1 MSEYLPFIIIGL
13 ATGSVYAIAAMGL
26 TVTYTTSGVFNFAH
40 GAVGM
45 IATFIFYSLR
55 VDAGLP
61 TALAMAIAVLGVGPA
76 VGVVIDRVLL
86 RRLDGATAAT
96 YVVVS
101 LGLLVALQGLAIW
114 IYGPATR
121 SLAPIFPHST
131 FRLPGVNVGWD
142 QVILVAIAAGA
153 GLGLALFFRYSRLG
167 IQTRAV
173 VDDPGLTELEG
184 LDSGLI
190 TTFSWMLGCSF
201 AALAGVL
208 LAPLLGVDAVLLT
221 LLAIQ
226 VFGAAVIGRLTSLP
240 LTYFGAMLIGLGQA
254 LATKLVTG
262 HQALNGLPTSLPF
275 IILFAV
281 LVLSPK
287 GFFQEVVRTKA
298 AAVRTGRRALGRVFP
313 WPVLVSLVAVAVVL
327 PARLSG
333 ARLLTATSTLGFVLV
348 FASLS
353 LLIGLSRQVSLC
365 HAVFVVFGATT
376 LAHLRN
382 MGVPYLPA
390 LLLAA
395 LVMVPVGA
403 LVAIPAIRLSGLFLA
418 LATFGFGIL
427 AQNLLFLTKFA
438 FGAGSVVRIPRP
450 TVFGVDLGGDK
461 SFYYFVLICVVLGV
475 IAVEAVRV
483 TRLGR
488 VLRALADS
496 PTATESLGINPTA
509 ARVIVF
515 CVGAF
520 LAAIAGGLLGTLTQV
535 VNTTTFDFFQSLVWV
550 TVLVT
555 TGAATIGGSVL
566 ASLLLVTAPT
576 IFTSKTFVELQPV
589 FFGVAAILLAQA
601 RNGLVGLVPRPDFS
615 ALADQS
621 AWRGGSRRLAER
633 SVPETTVPSTG
644 VPSMGVRA

>member
-1 MSEYLPFIIIGL
+1 MSEYLPFLIIGL

-45 IATFIFYSLR
+45 IATFVFYSLR
-55 VDAGLP
+55 VNMGVP

-76 VGVVIDRVLL
+76 IGIVIDRVLL

-131 FRLPGVNVGWD
+131 FRMPGVNVGWD
-142 QVILVAIAAGA
+142 QVILVAIAAAA

-240 LTYFGAMLIGLGQA
+240 LTYFGAMVIGLGQA
-254 LATKLVTG
+254 LATKFVTG
-262 HQALNGLPTSLPF
+262 HQALSGLPASLPF

-287 GFFQEVVRTKA
+287 GFFQEVVRAKSATL
-298 AAVRTGRRALGRVFP
+298 RSGRRALARTFP
-313 WPVLVSLVAVAVVL
+313 WPVLLALVAVAVVL
-327 PARLSG
+327 PARLNG

-376 LAHLRN
+376 LSHLRN
-382 MGVPYLPA
+382 AGVPYLPA
-390 LLLAA
+390 LLLSA
-395 LVMVPVGA
+395 LIMVPVGA

-450 TVFGVDLGGDK
+450 NVFGADLAGDK

-475 IAVEAVRV
+475 VAVEAVRV

-535 VNTTTFDFFQSLVWV
+535 VNTSTFDFFQSLVWV

-555 TGAATIGGSVL
+555 TGAATLGGSVL
-566 ASLLLVTAPT
+566 ASLLLITAPT
-576 IFTSKTFVELQPV
+576 VFTSQTFVELQPV
-589 FFGVAAILLAQA
+589 FFGVAAMLLAQA

-621 AWRGGSRRLAER
+621 AWRGGSQRLAER
-633 SVPETTVPSTG
+633 TVSET
-644 VPSMGVRA
+644 RAAV

>member
-1 MSEYLPFIIIGL
+1 MTEYLPFLIIGL

-26 TVTYTTSGVFNFAH
+26 TVTYKTSGVFNFAH

-55 VDAGLP
+55 VDVGLP
-61 TALAMAIAVLGVGPA
+61 TPVAMAIAVLGVGPA
-76 VGVVIDRVLL
+76 IGIVIDRVLL
-86 RRLDGATAAT
+86 RRLEGATAAT

-101 LGLLVALQGLAIW
+101 LGLLVALQGVAIW

-121 SLAPIFPHST
+121 TLAPVFPHST

-142 QVILVAIAAGA
+142 QVILVVIAVVAGA
-153 GLGLALFFRYSRLG
+153 GLAVFFRYSRLG

-208 LAPLLGVDAVLLT
+208 LAPLIGVDAVLLT

-240 LTYFGAMLIGLGQA
+240 LTYLGAMVIGLGQA
-254 LATKLVTG
+254 LGTKLVTG
-262 HQALNGLPTSLPF
+262 HQALSGLPTSLPF

-287 GFFQEVVRTKA
+287 GFFQEVVRARA
-298 AAVRTGRRALGRVFP
+298 APLRTGRRVTGRTFP
-313 WPVLVSLVAVAVVL
+313 WPVLIALLAVAVVI
-327 PARLSG
+327 PARLNG
-333 ARLLTATSTLGFVLV
+333 AQLLTATSTLGFVLV

-353 LLIGLSRQVSLC
+353 LLVGLSRQVSLC

-376 LAHLRN
+376 LSHLRN
-382 MGVPYLPA
+382 AGVPFLPA
-390 LLLAA
+390 LFLSA
-395 LVMVPVGA
+395 LIMVPVGA

-427 AQNLLFLTKFA
+427 AQNLLFLTKYA
-438 FGAGSVVRIPRP
+438 FGAGSVVRITRP
-450 TVFGVDLGGDK
+450 VVFGVDLAGDK
-461 SFYYFVLICVVLGV
+461 SFYYFVLICVILGV
-475 IAVEAVRV
+475 VAVEAVRV

-535 VNTTTFDFFQSLVWV
+535 VNTSTFDFFQSLVWV

-555 TGAATIGGSVL
+555 TGAATLGGSVL
-566 ASLLLVTAPT
+566 ASLLLITAPT
-576 IFTSKTFVELQPV
+576 VFTSTTFVELQPV

-601 RNGLVGLVPRPDFS
+601 RNGLVGLFPRPDFS
-615 ALADQS
+615 ALAGRS
-621 AWRGGSRRLAER
+621 AWRAGSRRLAER
-633 SVPETTVPSTG
+633 SAAGPTTG
-644 VPSMGVRA
+644 VAV

>member
-1 MSEYLPFIIIGL
+1 VSAYLPFIVIGL

-55 VDAGLP
+55 VDLGLP
-61 TALAMAIAVLGVGPA
+61 TPLAMAIAVLGVGPA
-76 VGVVIDRVLL
+76 VGIVIDRVLL
-86 RRLDGATAAT
+86 RRLDGASAAT
-96 YVVVS
+96 YVVIS

-121 SLAPIFPHST
+121 SMDAIFPRST

-142 QVILVAIAAGA
+142 QVILVAIAAVA
-153 GLGLALFFRYSRLG
+153 GLGLAAFFRFSRLG

-184 LDSGLI
+184 LDSGRI

-240 LTYFGAMLIGLGQA
+240 LTYLGAMVIGLGQA

-262 HQALNGLPTSLPF
+262 HQSLSGLPTSLPF

-287 GFFQEVVRTKA
+287 GFFQEVVRARA
-298 AAVRTGRRALGRVFP
+298 AAVRIGGRALGRRFP
-313 WPVLVSLVAVAVVL
+313 WPALIALTAVALVI
-327 PARLSG
+327 PARLNG
-333 ARLLTATSTLGFVLV
+333 AQLLTATSTLGFVLV

-376 LAHLRN
+376 LSHLRN
-382 MGVPYLPA
+382 AGMPYLPA

-395 LVMVPVGA
+395 LAMVPVGA
-403 LVAIPAIRLSGLFLA
+403 IVAIPAIRLSGLFLA

-438 FGAGSVVRIPRP
+438 FGAASVVRINRP
-450 TVFGVDLGGDK
+450 EVFGIDMAGDK
-461 SFYYFVLICVVLGV
+461 SFYYFVLILVILGV
-475 IAVEAVRV
+475 VAVEAVRV

-496 PTATESLGINPTA
+496 PVATESLGINPTA

-535 VNTTTFDFFQSLVWV
+535 VNTSTFDFFQSLVWV

-555 TGAATIGGSVL
+555 TGAATLGGSVL
-566 ASLLLVTAPT
+566 ASLLLITAPT
-576 IFTSKTFVELQPV
+576 VFTSKAFIELQPV

-601 RNGLVGLVPRPDFS
+601 RNGLVGLVPRPDFA
-615 ALADQS
+615 ALADRS
-621 AWRGGSRRLAER
+621 AWRTGSRRLTER
-633 SVPETTVPSTG
+633 SLPDTAVPSAT
-644 VPSMGVRA
+644 VTA

>member
-1 MSEYLPFIIIGL
+1 MREYLPFIVIGL

-45 IATFIFYSLR
+45 IATFVFYSLR

-61 TALAMAIAVLGVGPA
+61 TAPALAVAVLGVGPA
-76 VGVVIDRVLL
+76 VGIVIDRVLL
-86 RRLDGATAAT
+86 RRLEGATAAT

-101 LGLLVALQGLAIW
+101 LGLLVALQGVAIW
-114 IYGPATR
+114 VYGPATR
-121 SLAPIFPHST
+121 TMAPIFPHST

-142 QVILVAIAAGA
+142 QVILVAIAAVT
-153 GLGLALFFRYSRLG
+153 GLGLAVFFRFSRLG

-184 LDSGLI
+184 LDSKRI
-190 TTFSWMLGCSF
+190 TTFSWMLGCAF

-240 LTYFGAMLIGLGQA
+240 LTYGGAMVIGLGQA
-254 LATKLVTG
+254 LATKFVTG
-262 HQALNGLPTSLPF
+262 HQSLAGLPTSLPF

-281 LVLSPK
+281 LVFSPR
-287 GFFQEVVRTKA
+287 GFFQEVVRAKGA
-298 AAVRTGRRALGRVFP
+298 GSRTGRRAIGRRFP
-313 WPVLVSLVAVAVVL
+313 WPVLLGLVAVALAV
-327 PARLSG
+327 PARLNGSQ
-333 ARLLTATSTLGFVLV
+333 LLTATSTLGFVLV

-376 LAHLRN
+376 LAHLRT

-395 LVMVPVGA
+395 LIMVPVGA
-403 LVAIPAIRLSGLFLA
+403 VVAIPAIRLSGLFLA

-438 FGAGSVVRIPRP
+438 FGAGSVVRIPRS
-450 TVFGVDLGGDK
+450 TVLGIDLAGDK
-461 SFYYFVLICVVLGV
+461 SFYYFVLALVILGV
-475 IAVEAVRV
+475 VAVEAVRV

-515 CVGAF
+515 CIGAF
-520 LAAIAGGLLGTLTQV
+520 LAAVAGGLLGTLTQV
-535 VNTTTFDFFQSLVWV
+535 VNTSTFDFFQSLVWV

-555 TGAATIGGSVL
+555 TGAATLGGSVL

-576 IFTSKTFVELQPV
+576 VFTSATFVQLQPV
-589 FFGVAAILLAQA
+589 FFGVAAMLLAQSP
-601 RNGLVGLVPRPDFS
+601 NGLVGLVPRPDFT
-615 ALADQS
+615 ALADRS
-621 AWRGGSRRLAER
+621 AWRTPSRRLAER
-633 SVPETTVPSTG
+633 SLPSELATPARVG
-644 VPSMGVRA
+644 A

>member
-1 MSEYLPFIIIGL
+1 MSEYLPFLVIGL

-45 IATFIFYSLR
+45 IATFVFYSLR
-55 VDAGLP
+55 VDVGLP
-61 TALAMAIAVLGVGPA
+61 TWLAMAIAVLGVGPA
-76 VGVVIDRVLL
+76 IGIVIDRVLL

-121 SLAPIFPHST
+121 SLDPILPHST

-142 QVILVAIAAGA
+142 QVILVGIAAAA

-262 HQALNGLPTSLPF
+262 HQSLNGLPSSLPF
-275 IILFAV
+275 IILFAA

-287 GFFQEVVRTKA
+287 GFFQEVVRTRA
-298 AAVRTGRRALGRVFP
+298 AAVRTGRRAVGRTFP
-313 WPVLVSLVAVAVVL
+313 WPLLVTLVAVAGLL
-327 PARLSG
+327 PTRLNG
-333 ARLLTATSTLGFVLV
+333 ARLLTASSTLGFVLV

-353 LLIGLSRQVSLC
+353 LLVGLSRQVSLC

-376 LAHLRN
+376 LSHLRN
-382 MGVPYLPA
+382 AGVPFVPA
-390 LLLAA
+390 LLLAGLA
-395 LVMVPVGA
+395 MVPVGA

-427 AQNLLFLTKFA
+427 AQNLLFLTNFA
-438 FGAGSVVRIPRP
+438 FGAASVVRIPRP
-450 TVFGVDLGGDK
+450 EVFGISLASDTA
-461 SFYYFVLICVVLGV
+461 FYYFVLITVVLGV
-475 IAVEAVRV
+475 VAVEAVRV

-535 VNTTTFDFFQSLVWV
+535 VNTSTFDFFQSLVWV

-555 TGAATIGGSVL
+555 TGAATLGGSVL
-566 ASLLLVTAPT
+566 AALLLVAAPT
-576 IFTSKTFVELQPV
+576 VFTSATFVKLQPV
-589 FFGVAAILLAQA
+589 FFGVAAMLLAQA
-601 RNGLVGLVPRPDFS
+601 PNGVVGLFRRPDFA
-615 ALADQS
+615 ALGDRS
-621 AWRGGSRRLAER
+621 AWRAGSRRLAER
-633 SVPETTVPSTG
+633 SLAETA
-644 VPSMGVRA
+644 VPSMGVTA

>member
-1 MSEYLPFIIIGL
+1 MTEYLPFLIIGL

-26 TVTYTTSGVFNFAH
+26 TVTYKTSGVFNFAH

-55 VDAGLP
+55 VDVGLP
-61 TALAMAIAVLGVGPA
+61 TPVAMAIAVLGVGPA
-76 VGVVIDRVLL
+76 IGIVIDRVLL
-86 RRLDGATAAT
+86 RRLEGATAAT

-101 LGLLVALQGLAIW
+101 LGLLVALQGVAIW

-121 SLAPIFPHST
+121 TLAPIFPHST

-142 QVILVAIAAGA
+142 QVILVVIAAVAGA
-153 GLGLALFFRYSRLG
+153 GLAVFFRYSRLG

-208 LAPLLGVDAVLLT
+208 LAPLIGVDAVLLT

-240 LTYFGAMLIGLGQA
+240 LTYLGAMVIGLGQA
-254 LATKLVTG
+254 LGTKLVTG
-262 HQALNGLPTSLPF
+262 HQALSGLPTSLPF

-287 GFFQEVVRTKA
+287 GFFQEVVRA
-298 AAVRTGRRALGRVFP
+298 RSAPRRTGRRVTGRTFP
-313 WPVLVSLVAVAVVL
+313 WPVLIALLAVAVVI
-327 PARLSG
+327 PARLNG
-333 ARLLTATSTLGFVLV
+333 AQLLTATSTLGFVLV

-353 LLIGLSRQVSLC
+353 LLVGLSRQVSLC

-376 LAHLRN
+376 LSHLRN
-382 MGVPYLPA
+382 AGVPFLPA
-390 LLLAA
+390 LFLSA
-395 LVMVPVGA
+395 VIMVPVGA

-427 AQNLLFLTKFA
+427 AQNLLFLTKYA
-438 FGAGSVVRIPRP
+438 FGAGSVVRITRP
-450 TVFGVDLGGDK
+450 VVFGVDLAGDK
-461 SFYYFVLICVVLGV
+461 SFYYFVLICVILGIV
-475 IAVEAVRV
+475 AVEAVRV

-535 VNTTTFDFFQSLVWV
+535 VNTSTFDFFQSLVWV

-555 TGAATIGGSVL
+555 TGAATLGGSVL

-576 IFTSKTFVELQPV
+576 VFTGKTFVELQPV

-615 ALADQS
+615 ALAGQS
-621 AWRGGSRRLAER
+621 AWRAGSRRLAER
-633 SVPETTVPSTG
+633 SVAGPTTG
-644 VPSMGVRA
+644 VAV